1 MDNKSLGSVFS
12 LTDEKIK
19 SGIEL
24 LQKNQMKTQR
34 AKDICNSLAINL
46 INCHSKSIATAKT
59 MIDCNCSKED
69 IEMARVEKNNLDKLS
84 IPLKKNYSY
93 F

>member
-46 INCHSKSIATAKT
+46 LTAITASQEMSKVK
-59 MIDCNCSKED
+59 SKNV
-69 IEMARVEKNNLDKLS
+69 ISSQTLWAVTTKGKPFFLANFSKILA
-84 IPLKKNYSY
+84 
-93 F
+93 